1 MLFLFLIFYFLNF
14 LPLKSFFFNKFHE
27 QSAPFKLF
35 FFCNYKCFLKK
46 SFFFFKSKL
55 EKVNNFWQNC
65 QNNLKFKINFIF
77 FFDGGSHLLVRECIA
92 YRFLLSRFSL
102 FRPIWEE
109 VVETELGSL
118 TIQFDLYRGEQL
130 MVMLVLDRL
139 VFSYLFYLSIYI
151 YIKL

>member
-1 MLFLFLIFYFLNF
+1 M
-14 LPLKSFFFNKFHE
+14 FFEKI
-27 QSAPFKLF
+27 
-35 FFCNYKCFLKK
+35 
-46 SFFFFKSKL
+46 FFFFKSKL

-77 FFDGGSHLLVRECIA
+77 FWGGSHLLVRECIA

-151 YIKL
+151 YKVVISVCLSVCLFVRS